1 MPRNDYRRTACD
13 HHVGVAD
20 KPGIRPSMTTRAF
33 LESWP
38 PEPCSLAVGEAR
50 WDEMCLSL
58 WQYFRAMADPSI
70 RESQLSARPWMA
82 VGGFQFGLEE
92 IADLAK

>member
-1 MPRNDYRRTACD
+1 MFIDFWADELPQVCL
-13 HHVGVAD
+13 VGYTEGGQTSQYKRVFS
-20 KPGIRPSMTTRAF
+20 GVGRQ
-33 LESWP
+33 
-38 PEPCSLAVGEAR
+38 SLAVLPWGEAR